1 MKKISNIFAM
11 LAILLT
17 NTMCVAV
24 TNICTDGYYAE
35 RYLYTSA
42 PWEMGFLFIIP
53 FAVAIIAC
61 AVVAYIAKKK
71 GK

>member
-17 NTMCVAV
+17 NAMCVAV
-24 TNICTDGYYAE
+24 TNICTGGYYAE